1 MNNNKKQKK
10 DIAIAVTGNFKYLYK
25 YFNNIYSDIRK
36 KGMYSGDILIITTLM
51 CPTFLIKSISKKNNV
66 IVLRFHKIKFDE
78 NTIEKLSNLKTYPDP
93 NRHKTKEFQWHKL
106 NLFDE
111 KLKKW
116 KYIFYLDI
124 NMNIHHN
131 LNLILRKLP
140 ENSLMA
146 RADAYPEYKRTL
158 ESQFDNTNPIFIDL
172 STKYDLNINNYFQ
185 TGVLFFDTNII
196 EKNTKNYLINLVKQF
211 PISKTNEQG
220 IMNLFFIFEK
230 NIYKEL
236 PLEVENFL
244 TYFYWKMPDKKV
256 IITKANTVQNK

>member
-1 MNNNKKQKK
+1 MNNSKKLKN

-25 YFNNIYSDIRK
+25 YFNKIYNDIRK
-36 KGMYSGDILIITTLM
+36 KGMYSGEILVLTTFL
-51 CPTFLIKSISKKNNV
+51 CPTFLIKSISKHNSVK
-66 IVLRFHKIKFDE
+66 VLRFHKIKFDK
-78 NTIEKLSNLKTYPDP
+78 NTIKTLSNLKTYPDP
-93 NRHKTKEFQWHKL
+93 NRHNTKKFQWHKL
-106 NLFDE
+106 HLFDE
-111 KLKKW
+111 KLKNW
-116 KYIFYLDI
+116 NYIFYIDI

-131 LNLILRKLP
+131 LNLIFKKLP
-140 ENSLMA
+140 KNSLMA
-146 RADAYPEYKRTL
+146 RADSYPEYKRTL